1 MKPETVDLVIYAR
14 WIIPVIPE
22 NALFSDC
29 AVAIAGGN
37 IVALCPKAEA
47 ERRFAGAP
55 RLDLDQH
62 VLIPGLVNSHGHA
75 AMSLL
80 RGFADDLDLHSW
92 LHDHIWPAEGRWV
105 SEAFVRDGTELA
117 LAEMIKTG
125 TTCFA
130 DMYFFPDQVAAAC
143 VEQGMRAQIAF
154 PILNFATAWAM
165 DGDEYIHKGLAL
177 RDNYKGHDLISI
189 AFGPHAPYT
198 VSDALFE
205 KVVTYASE
213 LDAPIHIHLHE
224 SQGEVA
230 DALASTGKKPI
241 QRLLELGLLGPNTQC
256 VHMAVLDDEDI
267 QLLAE
272 SRAHVVHCPKS
283 NMKLGNGAAPVAKLL
298 AAGVNVAL
306 GTDGAASNNSLDMF
320 AEMQFASLLA
330 KGMGSD
336 PKALDVHQTLR
347 LATINGARALGLE
360 SRIGSI
366 EPGKAADLVAVDLS
380 GIGQQPLYNP
390 ASQLVYSQCGTH
402 VSHVW
407 VAGRAL
413 LADGKLTN
421 LHEHSLTAKARDW
434 QQRLQGTNI

>member
-1 MKPETVDLVIYAR
+1 
-14 WIIPVIPE
+14 
-22 NALFSDC
+22 
-29 AVAIAGGN
+29 
-37 IVALCPKAEA
+37 
-47 ERRFAGAP
+47 
-55 RLDLDQH
+55 
-62 VLIPGLVNSHGHA
+62 
-75 AMSLL
+75 
-80 RGFADDLDLHSW
+80 
-92 LHDHIWPAEGRWV
+92 
-105 SEAFVRDGTELA
+105 
-117 LAEMIKTG
+117 
-125 TTCFA
+125 
-130 DMYFFPDQVAAAC
+130 
-143 VEQGMRAQIAF
+143 
-154 PILNFATAWAM
+154 
-165 DGDEYIHKGLAL
+165 
-177 RDNYKGHDLISI
+177 
-189 AFGPHAPYT
+189 
-198 VSDALFE
+198 
-205 KVVTYASE
+205 
-213 LDAPIHIHLHE
+213 
-224 SQGEVA
+224 
-230 DALASTGKKPI
+230 
-241 QRLLELGLLGPNTQC
+241 
-256 VHMAVLDDEDI
+256 
-267 QLLAE
+267 
-272 SRAHVVHCPKS
+272 
-283 NMKLGNGAAPVAKLL
+283 
-298 AAGVNVAL
+298 VNVAL